1 MEFSELV
8 QRFAAAAAAGDGD
21 KLAELFTPD
30 GTYDD
35 YFFGPSTGRDAIKA
49 MLAHFGEGG
58 RNFRWEFFDPVRAGG
73 VGYASYR
80 FSFDSTRPEAEGAR
94 VVFDGIGRFDLE
106 GDRIRRYSEVFDRG
120 MALAQQAFEGERL
133 RKIGAQV
140 CQRLEGAPGMAGAF
154 VRRGASRQ
162 RVAAASAACA
172 YAATSR
178 PSQRLFPDALRP
190 LSLSLL
196 PDAHCKARF
205 APTRTKLLRRYA

>member
-8 QRFAAAAAAGDGD
+8 NRFAAAAAASGNGDA
-21 KLAELFTPD
+21 LADLFMPD

-35 YFFGPSTGRDAIKA
+35 YFFGPSTGREAIKK

-58 RNFRWEFFDPVRAGG
+58 RNFRWEFFDPVRAGS

-94 VVFDGIGRFDLE
+94 VVFDGIGRFDLD

-133 RKIGAQV
+133 RKIGV
-140 CQRLEGAPGMAGAF
+140 K
-154 VRRGASRQ
+154 
-162 RVAAASAACA
+162 
-172 YAATSR
+172 YAN
-178 PSQRLFPDALRP
+178 AL
-190 LSLSLL
+190 
-196 PDAHCKARF
+196 KAR
-205 APTRTKLLRRYA
+205 PEWQGQL